1 MTLPLELVFATR
13 NQGKFAEMRSLL
25 AALVASPITLL
36 TLDHVGFAG
45 DIEEDGV
52 TFADNARKKALT
64 VAKAIRRPT
73 LADDSGLL
81 VDALGGAPG
90 VHSARYAGAHGDD
103 AANRAKLLEALA
115 ALAPPRSAHFSCVL
129 ALARPVPY
137 RDGTVGAEILA
148 MEEGRCDGE
157 IAREPRGQGGFGYDP
172 LFYVPAQGRTMAELT
187 SHEKDRISHRGH
199 AMNRMAQRLM
209 QLWPALLQ
217 AGPR

>member
-13 NQGKFAEMRSLL
+13 NQGKLAEMRSLL
-25 AALVASPITLL
+25 AALVPSQITLL
-36 TLDHVGFAG
+36 TLDQVGFAG
-45 DIEEDGV
+45 DIEEDGA
-52 TFADNARKKALT
+52 TFAENARKKALT

-103 AANRAKLLEALA
+103 AANRAKLLEVLTAVP
-115 ALAPPRSAHFSCVL
+115 PPRPAHFSCVL

-137 RDGTVGAEILA
+137 GVGAEILA
-148 MEEGRCDGE
+148 TEEGRCDGE

-172 LFYVPAQGRTMAELT
+172 LFYVPAQGRTMAELA
-187 SHEKDRISHRGH
+187 SHEKDRISHRGL
-199 AMNRMAQRLM
+199 AMHRMAQRLV

>member
-13 NQGKFAEMRSLL
+13 NQGKLGEMRTLL
-25 AALVASPITLL
+25 AALVASPVTLL
-36 TLDHVGFAG
+36 TLDEVGFTG
-45 DIEEDGV
+45 DVEEDGA

-64 VAKAIRRPT
+64 VAKAVRRPT

-90 VHSARYAGAHGDD
+90 VHSARYAGAHGND

-115 ALAPPRSAHFSCVL
+115 AVPSPRPAHFSCVL
-129 ALARPVPY
+129 ALARPIPY
-137 RDGTVGAEILA
+137 GAGVEILA

-172 LFYVPAQGRTMAELT
+172 LFYVPAQGRTMAELA
-187 SHEKDRISHRGH
+187 SHEKDRISHRGQ
-199 AMNRMAQRLM
+199 AMNRMAQRLV
-209 QLWPALLQ
+209 QLWSALLQ
-217 AGPR
+217 AAPR